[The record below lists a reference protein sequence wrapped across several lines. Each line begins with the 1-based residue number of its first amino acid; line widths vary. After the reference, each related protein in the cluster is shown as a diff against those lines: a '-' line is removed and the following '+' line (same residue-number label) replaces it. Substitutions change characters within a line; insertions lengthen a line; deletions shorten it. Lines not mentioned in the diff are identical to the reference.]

1 LSTESVK
8 WAPLVQ
14 GDVGSGLF
22 RMTLPM
28 ILGISSSLLAGLAET
43 FYLGQL
49 GSTELAA
56 LGFTFPVTS
65 ALMSLTLGVSIG
77 LSSVL
82 AREVGAG
89 EDSKVKR
96 IATDGLGFAVILMI
110 IVSIVGMLTITP
122 IFKTLGADNNT
133 LPLLTEYMQL
143 WYLSLLFMAIP
154 SVGANA
160 LRATGDA
167 RTSGIIMIMGSILQI
182 MLSPMLIFG
191 WFGLPPLGMAGAAA
205 GNLLSRILMFMV
217 TFYILVFREKL
228 IIFQAVAL
236 SSILE
241 SWKKILGVSI
251 PATATNL
258 IGPISSAVIISML
271 ASYSQETVAGFG
283 IASRI
288 EGLFVIP
295 LFALS
300 ASIGPFVGQNW
311 GAGEFKRANH
321 AMLIA
326 FKSCMLWG
334 LLVAAI
340 LWVSREPIIH
350 LFNDQQDVIDAA
362 SIYLLIIPVSYGAW
376 GVLMMASAIFNAL
389 GKPYKSTAMSVMRMF
404 VIYIPLALLGNR
416 LFGLPGI
423 FIATCLS
430 NLLAGL
436 LGAIW
441 NRYSFGGLN
450 HSSKAPATNS

>member
-1 LSTESVK
+1 MG
-8 WAPLVQ
+8 P
-14 GDVGSGLF
+14 GLF

-28 ILGISSSLLAGLAET
+28 ILGISSSVLAGLAET

-49 GSTELAA
+49 GSNELAA

-77 LSSVL
+77 MSSVL

-89 EDSKVKR
+89 EDGMVKR
-96 IATDGLGFAVILMI
+96 IATDGLTLAAILMT

-122 IFKTLGADNNT
+122 VFKSLGADNST

-143 WYLSLLFMAIP
+143 WYVSLFFMAIP

-167 RTSGIIMIMGSILQI
+167 KTSGVIMIMGSILQI
-182 MLSPMLIFG
+182 ILSPMLIFG
-191 WFGLPPLGMAGAAA
+191 WFGIPPLGMAGAAA
-205 GNLLSRILMFMV
+205 GNLVSRILMFMV

-241 SWKKILGVSI
+241 SWKKILEVSI

-258 IGPISSAVIISML
+258 IGPISSAIIVSML

-288 EGLFVIP
+288 EGLFIIP
-295 LFALS
+295 LYALS

-326 FKSCMLWG
+326 FKSSMLWG

-340 LWVSREPIIH
+340 LWLAHEPIIR

-362 SIYLLIIPVSYGAW
+362 SIYLMIVPVSYGAW
-376 GVLMMASAIFNAL
+376 GVLMMASATFNAL
-389 GKPYKSTAMSVMRMF
+389 GKPLKSTTMSVMRMF
-404 VIYIPLALLGNR
+404 IIYIPLALLGNR

-430 NLLAGL
+430 NILAGL
-436 LGAIW
+436 LGLIW
-441 NRYSFGGLN
+441 NRFTFAGLN
-450 HSSKAPATNS
+450 HSNKAPATKS

>member
-1 LSTESVK
+1 MG
-8 WAPLVQ
+8 P
-14 GDVGSGLF
+14 GLF

-28 ILGISSSLLAGLAET
+28 ILGISSSVLAGLAET

-49 GSTELAA
+49 GSNELAA

-77 LSSVL
+77 MSSVL

-89 EDSKVKR
+89 EDGMVKR
-96 IATDGLGFAVILMI
+96 IATDGLTLAAILMT

-122 IFKTLGADNNT
+122 VFKSLGADNST

-143 WYLSLLFMAIP
+143 WYVSLFFMAIP

-167 RTSGIIMIMGSILQI
+167 KTSGVIMIMGSILQI
-182 MLSPMLIFG
+182 ILSPMLIFG
-191 WFGLPPLGMAGAAA
+191 WFGIPPLGMAGAAA
-205 GNLLSRILMFMV
+205 GNLLSRVLMFMV

-241 SWKKILGVSI
+241 SWKKILEVSI

-258 IGPISSAVIISML
+258 IGPISSAIIVSML

-288 EGLFVIP
+288 EGLFIIP
-295 LFALS
+295 LYALS

-326 FKSCMLWG
+326 FKSSMLWG
-334 LLVAAI
+334 FLVAAI
-340 LWVSREPIIH
+340 LWLAHEPIIR

-362 SIYLLIIPVSYGAW
+362 SIYLMIVPVSYGAW
-376 GVLMMASAIFNAL
+376 GVLMMASATFNAL
-389 GKPYKSTAMSVMRMF
+389 GKPLKSTTMSVMRMF
-404 VIYIPLALLGNR
+404 IIYIPLALLGNR

-430 NLLAGL
+430 NILAGL
-436 LGAIW
+436 LGLIW
-441 NRYSFGGLN
+441 NRFTFGGLN
-450 HSSKAPATNS
+450 HSNKAPATKS

>member
-1 LSTESVK
+1 
-8 WAPLVQ
+8 
-14 GDVGSGLF
+14 
-22 RMTLPM
+22 M

-77 LSSVL
+77 MSSVL

-96 IATDGLGFAVILMI
+96 IATDGLSFAVILMI
-110 IVSIVGMLTITP
+110 VVSIVGVLTITP
-122 IFKTLGADNNT
+122 VFKALGADNNT

-143 WYLSLLFMAIP
+143 WYVSLLFMAIP

-191 WFGLPPLGMAGAAA
+191 WFGIPPLGMAGAAA

-217 TFYILVFREKL
+217 TFYILVFKEKL

-236 SSILE
+236 SSIIE
-241 SWKKILGVSI
+241 SWKKILEVSI

-258 IGPISSAVIISML
+258 IGPISSAIIVSML

-295 LFALS
+295 LYALS
-300 ASIGPFVGQNW
+300 ASIGPFVGQNS

-340 LWVSREPIIH
+340 LWVSREPIIR
-350 LFNDQQDVIDAA
+350 LFNEQQDVIDAA
-362 SIYLLIIPVSYGAW
+362 SIYLLIVPVSYGAW

-389 GKPYKSTAMSVMRMF
+389 GKPLKSTAMSVMRMF

-416 LFGLPGI
+416 LLGLPGI

-436 LGAIW
+436 LGVIW
-441 NRYSFGGLN
+441 NRYAFGGLN
-450 HSSKAPATNS
+450 HSNKAPATNS

>member
-1 LSTESVK
+1 
-8 WAPLVQ
+8 
-14 GDVGSGLF
+14 
-22 RMTLPM
+22 MTLPM

-96 IATDGLGFAVILMI
+96 IATDGLSFAVILMI
-110 IVSIVGMLTITP
+110 VVSIVGMLTITP
-122 IFKTLGADNNT
+122 IFKALGADNNT

-241 SWKKILGVSI
+241 SWKKILEVSI

-258 IGPISSAVIISML
+258 IGPISSAIIVSML

-340 LWVSREPIIH
+340 LWVSREPIIR

>member
-1 LSTESVK
+1 
-8 WAPLVQ
+8 
-14 GDVGSGLF
+14 
-22 RMTLPM
+22 MTLPM

-96 IATDGLGFAVILMI
+96 IATDGLSFAVILMI
-110 IVSIVGMLTITP
+110 VVSIIGMLTITP
-122 IFKTLGADNNT
+122 VFKALGADNST
-133 LPLLTEYMQL
+133 LPLITEYMQL

-182 MLSPMLIFG
+182 LLSPMLIFG

-205 GNLLSRILMFMV
+205 GNLLSRILMFTV

-241 SWKKILGVSI
+241 SWKKILEVSI

-258 IGPISSAVIISML
+258 IGPISSAIIVSML

-340 LWVSREPIIH
+340 LWVSREPIIR

-376 GVLMMASAIFNAL
+376 GMLMMASAIFNAL

-436 LGAIW
+436 LGVIW

>member
-1 LSTESVK
+1 
-8 WAPLVQ
+8 
-14 GDVGSGLF
+14 
-22 RMTLPM
+22 M
-28 ILGISSSLLAGLAET
+28 ILGISSSVLAGLAET

-49 GSTELAA
+49 GSNELAA

-77 LSSVL
+77 MSSVL

-89 EDSKVKR
+89 EDGMVKR
-96 IATDGLGFAVILMI
+96 IATDGLTLAAILMT

-122 IFKTLGADNNT
+122 VFKSLGADNST

-143 WYLSLLFMAIP
+143 WYVSLFFMAIP

-167 RTSGIIMIMGSILQI
+167 KTSGVIMIMGSILQI
-182 MLSPMLIFG
+182 ILSPMLIFG
-191 WFGLPPLGMAGAAA
+191 WFGIPPLGMAGAAA
-205 GNLLSRILMFMV
+205 GNLLSRVLMFMI

-241 SWKKILGVSI
+241 SWKKILEVSI

-258 IGPISSAVIISML
+258 IGPISSAIIVSML

-288 EGLFVIP
+288 EGLFIIP
-295 LFALS
+295 LYALS

-326 FKSCMLWG
+326 FKSSMLWG

-340 LWVSREPIIH
+340 LWLAHEPIIR

-362 SIYLLIIPVSYGAW
+362 SIYLMIVPVSYGAW
-376 GVLMMASAIFNAL
+376 GVLMMASATFNAL
-389 GKPYKSTAMSVMRMF
+389 GKPLKSTTMSVMRMF
-404 VIYIPLALLGNR
+404 IIYIPLALLGNR

-430 NLLAGL
+430 NILAGL
-436 LGAIW
+436 LGLIW
-441 NRYSFGGLN
+441 NRFTFGGLN
-450 HSSKAPATNS
+450 HSNKAPATKS